1 MCIEM
6 LKGTGGARERSL
18 HVDSEE
24 PEEGANRKPWA
35 MVMLERRFPN
45 LWYGH
50 VQHVA
55 GV

>member
-1 MCIEM
+1 M
-6 LKGTGGARERSL
+6 LKGTAGR

-24 PEEGANRKPWA
+24 SEESANRKPWA
-35 MVMLERRFPN
+35 MVMLERWFPN

-55 GV
+55 GANFFDIYA